1 MSAIQ
6 DALDRYGDGRVKLI
20 RGNLAST
27 GSNASGETSKS
38 VKRENKKELSVQ
50 VVGKKFVYVVETGR
64 KPGKMPPV
72 SKILAWLKTGKSGL
86 PATFG
91 QAFGI
96 SKKIGQEGSALF
108 RKGGRNDII
117 TPALNDN
124 SINLLTAEIANI
136 TLDMTVKSIDN
147 GTKR

>member
-6 DALDRYGDGRVKLI
+6 EALNRYGDGRVDLI
-20 RGNLAST
+20 KSNLLKT

-38 VKRENKKELSVQ
+38 IKRQNRKELSVQ
-50 VVGKKFVYVVETGR
+50 VVGKEFVYVVETGR
-64 KPGKMPPV
+64 KAGKMPPV

-96 SKKIGQEGSALF
+96 SKKIGKEGSALF
-108 RKGGRNDII
+108 RKGGRKDII

-124 SINLLTAEIANI
+124 SVNLLTSEIADI
-136 TLDMTVKSIDN
+136 TLDMTVKSIEN